1 MRHLSRHITLNCD
14 YFGYF
19 RSQKY
24 LLLFRNLTAIV
35 FVFGHLKSPPT
46 RRLAMCIAKM
56 CNILQQFI
64 YHCIDHLM
72 FF

>member
-1 MRHLSRHITLNCD
+1 MRHLSRYITLRCE

-24 LLLFRNLTAIV
+24 LPRFRNLTAV
-35 FVFGHLKSPPT
+35 VLVFGHLKMSSSQE
-46 RRLAMCIAKM
+46 LATCTANM
-56 CNILQQFI
+56 CNILYKHLYQ
-64 YHCIDHLM
+64 CVDNLM